1 MRAVDKKRLGEGDER
16 SCEVGDEA
24 EQRQTMVHALREE
37 PGSYT
42 RTLEDGTEV
51 TYAIRPSDDGFIASW
66 EFAPGQESGR
76 RSHEEGFSSH
86 ADALRYL
93 EENFDAPLGHQEG

>member
-1 MRAVDKKRLGEGDER
+1 MADA
-16 SCEVGDEA
+16 A

-51 TYAIRPSDDGFIASW
+51 TYVIRPSNGGFIAGW
-66 EFAPGQESGR
+66 EYATEPA
-76 RSHEEGFSSH
+76 RSHQEEFRTH

-93 EENFDAPLGHQEG
+93 EQNFDAPLSSQEG

>member
-1 MRAVDKKRLGEGDER
+1 MADA
-16 SCEVGDEA
+16 A

-51 TYAIRPSDDGFIASW
+51 IYTIRPLNGEFVAGW
-66 EFAPGQESGR
+66 EYATGPAGG
-76 RSHEEGFSSH
+76 SHEKEFSSH

-93 EENFDAPLGHQEG
+93 EENFDAPAGQGR